1 MSISLNV
8 VRIAAVRCAW
18 TSRSAMRLRMAVIGT
33 RSSPSAAAVG
43 AGRGRGGALER
54 ARRRRRLR
62 VVGRAAVLEPRDDVA
77 HGDLL
82 SLGLEDAQHAA
93 ALGRQLHGGLVGL
106 ELEEKVVG
114 TDAVAVVLQPA
125 EDDALRDRFTER
137 WDADVEGHG
146 AGQRAKAF
154 ITRSRSSAW
163 WTLYEPVA
171 GLAASARP
179 T

>member
-8 VRIAAVRCAW
+8 VRMAAVRCAW

-33 RSSPSAAAVG
+33 RSSPSAAAV
-43 AGRGRGGALER
+43 
-54 ARRRRRLR
+54 